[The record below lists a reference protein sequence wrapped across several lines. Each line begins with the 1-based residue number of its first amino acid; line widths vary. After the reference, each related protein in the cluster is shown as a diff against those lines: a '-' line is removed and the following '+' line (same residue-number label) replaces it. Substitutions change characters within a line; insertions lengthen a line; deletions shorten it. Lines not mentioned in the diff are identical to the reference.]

1 MITRQKILE
10 QAYIDCLTEMY
21 KYAQPTLDLTA
32 YRQSLKGKKEDP
44 KDPLYA
50 RHYLSTENYKYIRDK
65 YMRAYGILGH
75 WTSDVDVLIEDAEK
89 GYNTDV
95 YGEDTDGEMCRHY
108 EQQPPLAKS
117 IGVDAA
123 NKVIAFLKDR
133 RQFYRF
139 DREVTDFTASLAFGP
154 SPNSNA
160 EHVKQYWKEK
170 GFDLDINE
178 DFKVEDLDYGIEEE
192 ED

>member
-21 KYAQPTLDLTA
+21 KYAQPTLDFTA

-44 KDPLYA
+44 KDPLYT
-50 RHYLSTENYKYIRDK
+50 RHYLSTENFKYIRDK
-65 YMRAYGILGH
+65 YMRAYGILDH
-75 WTSDVDVLIEDAEK
+75 WTSNVDVLIEDAEK
-89 GYNTDV
+89 GYNTEV
-95 YGEDTDGEMCRHY
+95 YGEDTNGEICRHY
-108 EQQPPLAKS
+108 EKQSPLNELL
-117 IGVDAA
+117 GTDAA

-139 DREVTDFTASLAFGP
+139 DHEVTDFRASIALGP

-160 EHVKQYWKEK
+160 EYVKQYWKK
-170 GFDLDINE
+170 QGFDINIDE
-178 DFKVEDLDYGIEEE
+178 DFKVEDLDYGVEEE
-192 ED
+192 EN

>member
-21 KYAQPTLDLTA
+21 KYAQPTLDFTA

-50 RHYLSTENYKYIRDK
+50 RHYLSTENYKYIRNK
-65 YMRAYGILGH
+65 YMRAYGILEH
-75 WTSDVDVLIEDAEK
+75 WTSNVDVLIEDAEK

-95 YGEDTDGEMCRHY
+95 YEEDTDGKTCRHY
-108 EQQPPLAKS
+108 EQQPSLDKI

-133 RQFYRF
+133 KQFYRF
-139 DREVTDFTASLAFGP
+139 DHEVTDFTASLVFGP

-160 EHVKQYWKEK
+160 EYVKQYWKK
-170 GFDLDINE
+170 QGFDINIDE
-178 DFKVEDLDYGIEEE
+178 DFKVEDLDYGVEEE

>member
-89 GYNTDV
+89 GYNTVD
-95 YGEDTDGEMCRHY
+95 YLGRI
-108 EQQPPLAKS
+108 AKTS
-117 IGVDAA
+117 DELSDEA
-123 NKVIAFLKDR
+123 NDEEAERAIDEIVAKDPFNMYKKVK
-133 RQFYRF
+133 
-139 DREVTDFTASLAFGP
+139 P
-154 SPNSNA
+154 S
-160 EHVKQYWKEK
+160 
-170 GFDLDINE
+170 
-178 DFKVEDLDYGIEEE
+178 DYKS
-192 ED
+192 